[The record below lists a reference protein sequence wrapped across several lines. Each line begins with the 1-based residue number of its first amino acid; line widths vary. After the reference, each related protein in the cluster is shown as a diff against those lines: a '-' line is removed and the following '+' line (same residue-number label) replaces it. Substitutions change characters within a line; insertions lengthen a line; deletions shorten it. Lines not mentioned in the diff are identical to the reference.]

1 MWFTLCL
8 RVNTSN
14 LLTGTLHSSTMTT
27 TAGADLEQPTTTT
40 PTSNGFAA
48 SHMPAQQQQQ
58 PPRLLVLY
66 GSETGTAQDVA
77 EHVTQQ
83 AAARGLPDTQVAAMD
98 TLPLAQLLPRCN
110 LVVFVAS
117 TTGDG
122 EPPENMRASW
132 RALLRRNLSPDWL
145 RGVHVAVFGLGD
157 SSYAKYN
164 STARKLHARLL
175 QLGASELV
183 ERGLGDDQH
192 EFGYFGALNPW
203 LGKLWDAV
211 LTKYPLPEGFVVDDS
226 QKPLEPLYSVVVHS
240 SDDNAA
246 RSAVQH
252 FSPRSDTSTFY
263 APPNAAVNAA
273 QGIYLA
279 PVVANKRITAADWTQ
294 DVRHI
299 EFDISG
305 GSGDSTQYTA
315 GAIADV
321 YPENVWGVD
330 EMVAYVSGSDDADDE
345 PKMTS
350 DSVISILSA
359 DGRSPQSEFPSPTTV
374 RDVFSKYL
382 DILGTP
388 RRSFFA
394 KLSLFAANEEEK
406 EKLEELAS
414 AEGVDLLYDYCI
426 REKKTY
432 SEVLLD
438 FPSARVP
445 LATLLQLIPRLRPRS
460 YSISSSP
467 LLHPGRVRL
476 VSSLHCSRCMFA
488 CQEAVD

>member
-1 MWFTLCL
+1 MATNGFPTA
-8 RVNTSN
+8 TS
-14 LLTGTLHSSTMTT
+14 T
-27 TAGADLEQPTTTT
+27 TAMQSHLE
-40 PTSNGFAA
+40 A
-48 SHMPAQQQQQ
+48 

-77 EHVTQQ
+77 EHVAQQ
-83 AAARGLPDTQVAAMD
+83 AIARCFPDAHVAPMD
-98 TLPLAQLLPRCN
+98 ALPLAQLLPRCD
-110 LVVFVAS
+110 LVVFVVS

-122 EPPENMRASW
+122 EPPENMRATW
-132 RALLRRNLSPDWL
+132 RALLRRSLPSDWL
-145 RGVHVAVFGLGD
+145 CGVHVAVFGLGD

-164 STARKLHARLL
+164 ATARKLHARLL

-211 LTKYPLPEGFVVDDS
+211 LRKYPLSDGFVVDDAPRS
-226 QKPLEPLYSVVVHS
+226 IEPLYSVVVHAA
-240 SDDNAA
+240 SDTAA
-246 RSAVQH
+246 HDAVQR
-252 FSPRSDTSTFY
+252 FTPRTDTSTFY
-263 APPNAAVNAA
+263 APPSAAVNGAH
-273 QGIYLA
+273 GIYLA

-299 EFDISG
+299 EFDIS
-305 GSGDSTQYTA
+305 SDSSDSIPYTA

-330 EMVAYVSGSDDADDE
+330 EMVAYVSG
-345 PKMTS
+345 
-350 DSVISILSA
+350 DSETHDRLQITGDTVVSILAA
-359 DGRSPQSEFPSPTTV
+359 DGRSPQRDFPSPTTV
-374 RDVFSKYL
+374 RDVFAKYL

-394 KLSLFAANEEEK
+394 KLSLFAADAEER

-438 FPSARVP
+438 FRSARVP
-445 LATLLQLIPRLRPRS
+445 LAIVLQLIPRLRPRS

-467 LLHPGRVRL
+467 LLHPGRVCCLSRRWL
-476 VSSLHCSRCMFA
+476 GVGCSDTLGPYTKLSGGAVATLSFARCT
-488 CQEAVD
+488 